1 MLVDDFCEWYHA
13 IWIWSTNSGKGF
25 ENPLISRKFLC
36 LTYLV
41 LSLWMKFVHLK
52 PDPNI
57 NQDIKIECEFFKL
70 SIDQSFEEYIHKQ
83 QFSV

>member
-1 MLVDDFCEWYHA
+1 
-13 IWIWSTNSGKGF
+13 
-25 ENPLISRKFLC
+25 
-36 LTYLV
+36 
-41 LSLWMKFVHLK
+41 MKFVHLK

>member
-25 ENPLISRKFLC
+25 KNPLISRKFLC